1 MIEEIDSQSEDTDDS
16 VTSTTHFATRPT
28 DEEMSHLFETLSLTG
43 AKPAICLLLHLI
55 QMIMYPDLRL
65 VLSPCH

>member
-1 MIEEIDSQSEDTDDS
+1 MIEEIASQSEDTDDS

-43 AKPAICLLLHLI
+43 TKLQCNFVSYCTLF
-55 QMIMYPDLRL
+55 R
-65 VLSPCH
+65 